1 MQTFLD
7 YLDEAPHQRQD
18 LTAVSQFV
26 AQQLYS
32 SLKAIHTSA
41 DIDEK
46 IADLSTMVSLTAA
59 TALIVLGS
67 IEDNPQVI
75 TQAKNIIRTVQR

>member
-18 LTAVSQFV
+18 LKAVSQFI
-26 AQQLYS
+26 AQQLYAS
-32 SLKAIHTSA
+32 IHSIHSSA

>member
-18 LTAVSQFV
+18 LKAVSQFI
-26 AQQLYS
+26 AQQLYA

-59 TALIVLGS
+59 TALIVLS
-67 IEDNPQVI
+67 SLEDNPQVL

>member
-7 YLDEAPHQRQD
+7 YIDETPRHRQD
-18 LTAVSQFV
+18 LNAVSQFV
-26 AQQLYS
+26 AQQLYAS
-32 SLKAIHTSA
+32 IRSIHSSA

-46 IADLSTMVSLTAA
+46 VADLSNMVSLTAA

-67 IEDNPQVI
+67 IEDNRQLLN
-75 TQAKNIIRTVQR
+75 QAKNIIRAVQR

>member
-18 LTAVSQFV
+18 LKAVSQFV
-26 AQQLYS
+26 AQQLYAS
-32 SLKAIHTSA
+32 ILSIHSSA

-46 IADLSTMVSLTAA
+46 VADLSTMVSLTAA
-59 TALIVLGS
+59 TALMVLGS

>member
-7 YLDEAPHQRQD
+7 YIDETPRHRQD
-18 LTAVSQFV
+18 LNAVSQFV
-26 AQQLYS
+26 AQQLYASIRSLHS
-32 SLKAIHTSA
+32 STDL
-41 DIDEK
+41 DEK

-67 IEDNPQVI
+67 LEDNPQEL
-75 TQAKNIIRTVQR
+75 TQDKNIIRTVQR

>member
-18 LTAVSQFV
+18 LNAVSQFV
-26 AQQLYS
+26 AQQLYAS
-32 SLKAIHTSA
+32 IRSIHSSA